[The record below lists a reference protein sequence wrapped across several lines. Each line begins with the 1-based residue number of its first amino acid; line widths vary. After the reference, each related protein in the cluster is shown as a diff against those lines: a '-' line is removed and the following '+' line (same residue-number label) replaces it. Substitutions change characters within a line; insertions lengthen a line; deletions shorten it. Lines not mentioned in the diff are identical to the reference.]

1 MSIPLFSE
9 LQACNFSAVGTIWP
23 HKEFPKGLTNLKN
36 RFSTKLKWNTLFAV
50 VVQDTLC
57 VAWQDNN
64 IILALSNIHSVNKA
78 EDFRKKVRKWPT
90 KTLTNGR
97 IIRQVFRSEHT
108 KELQIP
114 CLIND
119 YNYQ

>member
-1 MSIPLFSE
+1 M
-9 LQACNFSAVGTIWP
+9 
-23 HKEFPKGLTNLKN
+23 
-36 RFSTKLKWNTLFAV
+36 
-50 VVQDTLC
+50 D
-57 VAWQDNN
+57 
-64 IILALSNIHSVNKA
+64 KA
-78 EDFRKKVRKWPT
+78 EDFQKKVRKRPA

-119 YNYQ
+119 YNYYIEGVDLANQYKEPYKTYRPTSRTWWPLFYWLINIACINAYRLY